1 MYFGDARVY
10 HLTAELVLWARDAE
24 DLRPLHAQ
32 GVLKGHGMHVPVLVL
47 CEMLEKLLVQSLV
60 EDEERHFVAVKE
72 QS

>member
-1 MYFGDARVY
+1 
-10 HLTAELVLWARDAE
+10 
-24 DLRPLHAQ
+24 
-32 GVLKGHGMHVPVLVL
+32 MHVPVLVL